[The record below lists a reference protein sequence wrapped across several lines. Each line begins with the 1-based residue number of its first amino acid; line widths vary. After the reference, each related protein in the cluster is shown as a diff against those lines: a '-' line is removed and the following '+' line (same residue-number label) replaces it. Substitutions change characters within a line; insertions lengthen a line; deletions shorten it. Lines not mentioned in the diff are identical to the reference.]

1 MDDSIANDNLAA
13 DDSMDLMIDDGAC
26 IQHDSSS
33 NNLKSAGLSDSGI
46 DQDKNSITQDE
57 LLEEKIPVT
66 ILKMILMMMSLKVK
80 MMSLMMILMR
90 MKMMSLKV
98 RKMSLMMI
106 LMRMSQILKM
116 TKGMMNF

>member
-46 DQDKNSITQDE
+46 DQDKNSITH
-57 LLEEKIPVT
+57 
-66 ILKMILMMMSLKVK
+66 
-80 MMSLMMILMR
+80 
-90 MKMMSLKV
+90 LKV
-98 RKMSLMMI
+98 RKMSLMII
-106 LMRMSQILKM
+106 LMRMKRMILKIMRMSPILKM